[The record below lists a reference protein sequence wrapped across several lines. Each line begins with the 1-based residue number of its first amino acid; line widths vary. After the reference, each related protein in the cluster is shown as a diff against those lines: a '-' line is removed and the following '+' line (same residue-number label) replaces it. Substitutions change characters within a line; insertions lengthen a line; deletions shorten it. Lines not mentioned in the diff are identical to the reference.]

1 MPSSHRLTERQNQVY
16 EFLRSYMR
24 AQGRAPSI
32 KEIGDHLGIRS
43 TNGVHK
49 LIVALE
55 SKGYV
60 TRTPNEARGLQLVG
74 VDDPFG
80 AGPEAVGVPFL
91 KVTQGAGRRARP
103 LTSEDAEY
111 PLPRSRRQVLV
122 EPDLLPEKV
131 DLDSCLAVV
140 AGDDGMNGVGLQ
152 KGDLVVVEETDWQH
166 VPNGALAAVLFYDK
180 VVIRRFEFAN
190 NRLHFRAA
198 DRTYADEAV
207 RADDPEFFV
216 IGRALTVTRKLW

>member
-1 MPSSHRLTERQNQVY
+1 MPSFQRLTERQNQVY

-32 KEIGDHLGIRS
+32 QEIGAQLGIRS

-60 TRTPNEARGLQLVG
+60 TRTPHQARGLQLVG
-74 VDDPFG
+74 ETDPFG
-80 AGPEAVGVPFL
+80 AGPEAAGVPFL
-91 KVTQGAGRRARP
+91 KATQGAGRRARP

-111 PLPRSRRQVLV
+111 PLPRSRRQMLV
-122 EPDLLPEKV
+122 EPNLLPEDV
-131 DLDSCLAVV
+131 DLDDCLAIV
-140 AGDDGMNGVGLQ
+140 AGDDGMNGIGIQ
-152 KGDLVVVEETDWQH
+152 KGDLLVVEESDWQH
-166 VPNGALAAVLFYDK
+166 VPNGTLAAVLFFDK
-180 VVIRRFEFAN
+180 AVVRRFEFAN

-207 RADDPEFFV
+207 RTDDPEFFV
-216 IGRALTVTRKLW
+216 IGRALLVVRKLS